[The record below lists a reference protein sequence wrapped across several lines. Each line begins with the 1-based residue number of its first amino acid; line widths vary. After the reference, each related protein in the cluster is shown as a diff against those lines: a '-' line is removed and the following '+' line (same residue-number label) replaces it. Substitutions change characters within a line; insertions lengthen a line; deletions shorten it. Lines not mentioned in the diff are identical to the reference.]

1 MPSIRSLLGNAV
13 VLMEIKHH
21 RIMETREARYRGKGF
36 DEFGLR
42 WNPELT
48 EKAAC
53 KGLDVELFYPD
64 KDIFTIEEERLF
76 ARMCAECPVMEMCLE
91 WGLVHEKSGVWGG
104 TTPFRRAQARRLLNM
119 QVTDPRGVAM

>member
-1 MPSIRSLLGNAV
+1 
-13 VLMEIKHH
+13 MEIKHH
-21 RIMETREARYRGKGF
+21 RIMEKREITYRGKELQVF
-36 DEFGLR
+36 KLR

-48 EKAAC
+48 NSAAC

-64 KDIFTIEEERLF
+64 KDIFSPEEERIF

-104 TTPFRRAQARRLLNM
+104 TTPFRRQAARRALNL
-119 QVTDPRGVAM
+119 QVTDPRGISPTMC

>member
-1 MPSIRSLLGNAV
+1 
-13 VLMEIKHH
+13 MEIKHH
-21 RIMETREARYRGKGF
+21 RVMEKREIRNRGKGLQAF
-36 DEFGLR
+36 KLR

-48 EKAAC
+48 EGAAC

-64 KDIFTIEEERLF
+64 KDIFSPEEERIF

-104 TTPFRRAQARRLLNM
+104 TTPFRRQAARRAMNL
-119 QVTDPRGVAM
+119 QVTDPRGISPTMC

>member
-1 MPSIRSLLGNAV
+1 
-13 VLMEIKHH
+13 MEIKHH

-36 DEFGLR
+36 DAFKLR

-64 KDIFTIEEERLF
+64 KDIFTPEEERLF
-76 ARMCAECPVMEMCLE
+76 ARMCVECPVMEMCLE
-91 WGLVHEKSGVWGG
+91 WGLVHEKSGIWGG
-104 TTPFRRAQARRLLNM
+104 TTPFRRQQARRALNI
-119 QVTDPRGVAM
+119 QVSDPRGIAM